1 LNNYSEEIE
10 NCQLELESYTKLSG
24 DYPNKNMWDEIK
36 LFLFCYFVLK
46 QNFQFIVNLYCW
58 LLQINVLFFIRKK
71 NDNMYLQR

>member
-1 LNNYSEEIE
+1 MNNYSEEIE